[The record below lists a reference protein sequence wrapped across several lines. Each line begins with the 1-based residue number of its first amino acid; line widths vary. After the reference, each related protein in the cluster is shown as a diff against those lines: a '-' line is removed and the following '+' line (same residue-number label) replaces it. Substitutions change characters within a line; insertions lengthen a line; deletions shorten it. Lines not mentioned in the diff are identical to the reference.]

1 MMFGGT
7 VSQVHYFGSC
17 IDGMLGPWSVE
28 EREVIQTWPGQYPFQ
43 DQGNQGPQAPLD
55 FSAQNR
61 QCFP

>member
-28 EREVIQTWPGQYPFQ
+28 ERSHTNLASQYPFQ